1 MKLKGLSLILVAT
14 LLSNAAQAGTQEE
27 IRDVVKANIAYT
39 NKMMSQ
45 DPNRI
50 SEQGSKEFFSSG
62 GLLNTIYR
70 DSDASDFEYF
80 SGSVKHIEVVVLVEG
95 QAAVAHYY
103 QEAVMKPKGLPAVP
117 NYRTRVTQVFVK
129 EDGMW
134 RIKAAHWSP
143 LQGGAGTSQTV
154 VK

>member
-27 IRDVVKANIAYT
+27 IRDIVKANIAYT

-95 QAAVAHYY
+95 QAAVAH
-103 QEAVMKPKGLPAVP
+103 
-117 NYRTRVTQVFVK
+117 T
-129 EDGMW
+129 
-134 RIKAAHWSP
+134 IKK
-143 LQGGAGTSQTV
+143 Q
-154 VK
+154 

>member
-27 IRDVVKANIAYT
+27 RDVVKANIAYT

-50 SEQGSKEFFSSG
+50 SEQGSKDP
-62 GLLNTIYR
+62 LLNTIYR

-103 QEAVMKPKGLPAVP
+103 QEAVMKPTGLPAVP
-117 NYRTRVTQVFVK
+117 NTGLGLRR
-129 EDGMW
+129 
-134 RIKAAHWSP
+134 S
-143 LQGGAGTSQTV
+143 L
-154 VK
+154 